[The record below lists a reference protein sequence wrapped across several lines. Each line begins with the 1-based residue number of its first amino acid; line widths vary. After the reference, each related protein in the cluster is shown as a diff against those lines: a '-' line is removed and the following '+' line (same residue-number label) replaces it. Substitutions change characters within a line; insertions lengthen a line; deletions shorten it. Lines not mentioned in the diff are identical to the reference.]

1 VNFSL
6 HSTTGQ
12 SSATLP
18 QGAQDLPRLQRPAR
32 RRLSPGK
39 VMAGGLAVLL
49 AVGGVVVYSVPGMS
63 KPIKGLLSGNRDL
76 VITTVARK
84 GTLQITVVDKGGLES
99 SENKDAYCLV
109 EGQTTII
116 MIKPEGT
123 PVKKGDI
130 VCQLDSASLKDQ
142 LVNQKIT
149 TKSAE
154 ANHENAKLTREVAEI
169 AVVEYEEG
177 IYKQDLSTVEGEI
190 KLAESDLSRSE
201 DRLDWARRMYTK
213 GYVSKATAVSEELTL
228 KKARFALEQA
238 QSKKKVLVD
247 YTRGKTVKELKSA
260 VEKARSDELAKK
272 EAWDREKA
280 KELALE
286 REVIQAR
293 AANGRTEPR

>member
-1 VNFSL
+1 MNFSL

-18 QGAQDLPRLQRPAR
+18 QGAQDLPRLQRPVR

-63 KPIKGLLSGNRDL
+63 KPIKGLLTGSKDL

-84 GTLQITVVDKGGLES
+84 GSLEITVVDKGGLES

-116 MIKPEGT
+116 MILPEGT
-123 PVKKGDI
+123 PVKKGQI

-154 ANHENAKLTREVAEI
+154 ANQI
-169 AVVEYEEG
+169 G
-177 IYKQDLSTVEGEI
+177 
-190 KLAESDLSRSE
+190 
-201 DRLDWARRMYTK
+201 
-213 GYVSKATAVSEELTL
+213 
-228 KKARFALEQA
+228 
-238 QSKKKVLVD
+238 
-247 YTRGKTVKELKSA
+247 
-260 VEKARSDELAKK
+260 
-272 EAWDREKA
+272 
-280 KELALE
+280 
-286 REVIQAR
+286 R
-293 AANGRTEPR
+293 AHV